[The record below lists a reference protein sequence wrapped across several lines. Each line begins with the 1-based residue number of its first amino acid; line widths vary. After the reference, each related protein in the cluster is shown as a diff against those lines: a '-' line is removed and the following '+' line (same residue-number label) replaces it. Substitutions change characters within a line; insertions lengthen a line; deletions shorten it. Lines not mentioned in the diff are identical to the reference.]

1 MIKKKPYS
9 FQLSVVFIVDGKRKE
24 WWRRRIPIFKKLS
37 EEDSK
42 MRLWEIRALIA
53 SNVDN
58 IICAHSFPYLEKYC
72 LQSKMIANK
81 YLAGLDVAEFIIVSI
96 LVLIAF
102 KIWPWCCKHLIPALD
117 KLKEKDW
124 REFKASLDFTVKCRL
139 ILTTEQ
145 DAFLKISREINK

>member
-1 MIKKKPYS
+1 MMKKKPYS
-9 FQLSVVFIVDGKRKE
+9 FQLSVVFIVDAKRKE
-24 WWRRRIPIFKKLS
+24 WWRRRKPIKKKTS

-72 LQSKMIANK
+72 LQNKMIAHT
-81 YLAGLDVAEFIIVSI
+81 YLAGLNIAKFIIVSVF
-96 LVLIAF
+96 VLIVF
-102 KIWPWCCKHLIPALD
+102 KIWPWCCQPVIPALD
-117 KLKEKDW
+117 KLKGW
-124 REFKASLDFTVKCRL
+124 EFKASLDCTVKCRL

-145 DAFLKISREINK
+145 DASLKISREINK

>member
-1 MIKKKPYS
+1 MQREKNDGEEESPFKKKPN
-9 FQLSVVFIVDGKRKE
+9 
-24 WWRRRIPIFKKLS
+24 

-72 LQSKMIANK
+72 LQNKITANK
-81 YLAGLDVAEFIIVSI
+81 YLAGLDIAKFIIVSVF
-96 LVLIAF
+96 VLIVF
-102 KIWPWCCKHLIPALD
+102 KIWPWCCQPAIPALD
-117 KLKEKDW
+117 KLKGW
-124 REFKASLDFTVKCRL
+124 EFKASPDCALKCRL

-145 DAFLKISREINK
+145 DASLKISREINK